1 MIKHFRSALIFV
13 LPLLAL
19 GLLLESALPVG
30 WPRPELTI
38 LCLSVMAL
46 RYGKEPGV
54 IFGLLCGAM
63 VGLFS
68 DCSPGWLALAYAILG
83 GAVGTFLK
91 PYSDR
96 PFIYIFTV
104 VTATVIFVAELTLLS
119 IFGADVP
126 SQIISRSWLWSALL
140 WNAIFLWPMLWLANK
155 ILGTYAFIPLELD
168 CE

>member
-1 MIKHFRSALIFV
+1 MIKNFRSALILV

-19 GLLLESALPVG
+19 GLLLESALPIG
-30 WPRPELTI
+30 WPRPELAT
-38 LCLSVMAL
+38 LCLSVIAL
-46 RYGKEPGV
+46 RYGNKSGV
-54 IFGLLCGAM
+54 IFGLLAGAM

-68 DCSPGWLALAYAILG
+68 DCSTGWLALAYATMG

-91 PYSDR
+91 PYNDR

-104 VTATVIFVAELTLLS
+104 VTATVIFAAELVLLS
-119 IFGADVP
+119 TLGADVP

-140 WNAIFLWPMLWLANK
+140 WNAIFLWPMLWLINK
-155 ILGTYAFIPLELD
+155 ILGTYAFVPLELD